1 MKISKKSWF
10 IIALGF
16 LVMAAA
22 SLSVVYY
29 QRASEREQLEAD
41 LFLARSK
48 LSSVDMSTLIYQKE
62 NLKGDL
68 NKAYREYEADK
79 EKFVQSIENIAVSNV
94 LYSTANVNSVNI
106 TDMSSSD
113 VSSEVIEG
121 ASCTALSLNARVV
134 GDVNKLVAFITQ
146 LNDDL
151 INAVIKSV
159 SMDIPTSGSDN
170 TASADIR
177 MVIYTYEER

>member
-1 MKISKKSWF
+1 MKISKISWF

-16 LVMAAA
+16 LVTAAA
-22 SLSVVYY
+22 SLSVVHY

-48 LSSVDMSTLIYQKE
+48 LSSVDMSTLTHQQEKLE
-62 NLKGDL
+62 EDL
-68 NKAYREYEADK
+68 NQAYREYETDK

-94 LYSTANVNSVNI
+94 LYSTASVNSVNI

>member
-10 IIALGF
+10 TIALGF

-48 LSSVDMSTLIYQKE
+48 LSSVDMSTLTYQQE
-62 NLKGDL
+62 NLEGDL

-113 VSSEVIEG
+113 VSSAVIEG

-134 GDVNKLVAFITQ
+134 GDVDNLVAFITQ

-151 INAVIKSV
+151 INAVVKSV
-159 SMDIPTSGSDN
+159 SMAIPTSNSDN

-177 MVIYTYEER
+177 IVIYTYEER